1 MLPDI
6 FGRLRKAFAAGFIHV
21 ELAQQRVA
29 VAQAVQFAEH
39 DVGGIVRQHQPRIM
53 LDEIE
58 PAAAVR
64 LPEKSALRDSS
75 CAIGWSKPRIS
86 VP

>member
-1 MLPDI
+1 MSNS
-6 FGRLRKAFAAGFIHV
+6 RSNASR
-21 ELAQQRVA
+21 LAQP
-29 VAQAVQFAEH
+29 VQFAEH
-39 DVGGIVRQHQPRIM
+39 DLGGIVRQHQPGIM

-58 PAAAVR
+58 PAAAAR
-64 LPEKSALRDSS
+64 LAEKSALRDNS